1 MRPPSFV
8 PQMNPSGDLFVLLVS
23 LIEFVDASCRVHEF
37 HLSCIER
44 VGCVGDFDFYYRIL
58 YAVDF
63 ESFLRVC
70 ARAGDEHLVIRHIL
84 ESYKTVV
91 FGMNSFFHFLKNF
104 S

>member
-1 MRPPSFV
+1 
-8 PQMNPSGDLFVLLVS
+8 MNPSGDLFVLLVS

-63 ESFLRVC
+63 ERFAQERVMNTSSF
-70 ARAGDEHLVIRHIL
+70 DI
-84 ESYKTVV
+84 S
-91 FGMNSFFHFLKNF
+91 LKATRR
-104 S
+104 

>member
-1 MRPPSFV
+1 MRPPLFV
-8 PQMNPSGDLFVLLVS
+8 LQMNPSGDLFVFLVS
-23 LIEFVDASCRVHEF
+23 LIEFVDAAGCVHEF